1 MTFLCIFLTN
11 LSKFYSKNNYGWT
24 NPCQYKNNNNTKE
37 ETMNPCN
44 MNQLGVT
51 SETPW
56 AVGHFN
62 IHNLEFIK
70 SVVHAAEQEKSPAI
84 LAVGMLSVKYMGLEP
99 LISACQVM
107 AKESKVPIAI
117 HLDHA
122 KDLDMIQNAL
132 DLGINSVMFDGS
144 ALDYEEN
151 VEKTTRVVKMAHNC
165 GATAEGEIGIVP
177 HGDATVSKD
186 DMTDPAIAIDFAE
199 RTGVDFLAVSLGS
212 VHGMKTAG
220 ASLDQNLLQE
230 LHNQIQAPLVLHG
243 ASGVVDDH
251 IKQSVA
257 NGIRKINVNTGL
269 KVVLKNFLSNQ
280 ISKNPDTDLLDDLEL
295 GMESVTESIAMRMRL
310 FGSSNKA

>member
-1 MTFLCIFLTN
+1 
-11 LSKFYSKNNYGWT
+11 
-24 NPCQYKNNNNTKE
+24 
-37 ETMNPCN
+37 MNPCN
-44 MNQLGVT
+44 LNQLGIT
-51 SETPW
+51 RENPW

-62 IHNLEFIK
+62 IHNQEFIRA
-70 SVVHAAEQEKSPAI
+70 VVRAADQERSPAI

-99 LISACQVM
+99 LISACQVIS
-107 AKESKVPIAI
+107 KETDVPIAV

-122 KDLDMIQNAL
+122 RDVDVVKQAL
-132 DLGINSVMFDGS
+132 DCGINSVMFDGS

-151 VEKTTRVVKMAHNC
+151 VEKTTKVVQMAHEF

-177 HGDATVSKD
+177 HGTASVSEA
-186 DMTDPAIAIDFAE
+186 DMTNPARAVEFAE

-220 ASLDQNLLQE
+220 ASLNQDLLQQ
-230 LHNQIQAPLVLHG
+230 LHQQIPVPLVLHG

-251 IKQSVA
+251 IKAAVE

-269 KVVLKNFLSNQ
+269 KVVLKNFLSD
-280 ISKNPDTDLLDDLEL
+280 KLAKDPDSDLLDDFDL
-295 GMESVTESIAMRMRL
+295 GMDAVNASVAARMRL

>member
-1 MTFLCIFLTN
+1 
-11 LSKFYSKNNYGWT
+11 
-24 NPCQYKNNNNTKE
+24 
-37 ETMNPCN
+37 MNPCN
-44 MNQLGVT
+44 LNQLGIT
-51 SETPW
+51 RENPW

-62 IHNLEFIK
+62 IHNQEFIRA
-70 SVVHAAEQEKSPAI
+70 VVRAADQERSPAI

-99 LISACQVM
+99 LISACQVIS
-107 AKESKVPIAI
+107 KETDVPIAV

-122 KDLDMIQNAL
+122 RDVDVVKQAL
-132 DLGINSVMFDGS
+132 DCGINSVMFDGS

-151 VEKTTRVVKMAHNC
+151 VEKTTKVVRMAHEF

-177 HGDATVSKD
+177 HGTASVSEA
-186 DMTDPAIAIDFAE
+186 DMTNPARAVEFAE

-220 ASLDQNLLQE
+220 ASLNQDLLQQ
-230 LHNQIQAPLVLHG
+230 LHQQIPVPLVLHG

-251 IKQSVA
+251 IKAAVE

-269 KVVLKNFLSNQ
+269 KVVLKNFLSD
-280 ISKNPDTDLLDDLEL
+280 KLAKDPDSDLLDDFDL
-295 GMESVTESIAMRMRL
+295 GMDAVNASVAARMRL

>member
-1 MTFLCIFLTN
+1 
-11 LSKFYSKNNYGWT
+11 
-24 NPCQYKNNNNTKE
+24 
-37 ETMNPCN
+37 MNPCN
-44 MNQLGVT
+44 LNQLGIT
-51 SETPW
+51 RENPW

-62 IHNLEFIK
+62 IHNQEFIRA
-70 SVVHAAEQEKSPAI
+70 VVRAADQERSPAI

-99 LISACQVM
+99 LISACQVIS
-107 AKESKVPIAI
+107 KETDVPIAV

-122 KDLDMIQNAL
+122 RDVDVVKQAL
-132 DLGINSVMFDGS
+132 DCGINSVMFDGS

-151 VEKTTRVVKMAHNC
+151 VEKTTKVVQMAHEF

-177 HGDATVSKD
+177 HGTASVSEA
-186 DMTDPAIAIDFAE
+186 DMTNPARAVEFAE

-220 ASLDQNLLQE
+220 ASLNQDLLRQ
-230 LHNQIQAPLVLHG
+230 LHQQIPVPLVLHG

-251 IKQSVA
+251 IKAAVE

-269 KVVLKNFLSNQ
+269 KVVLKNFLSD
-280 ISKNPDTDLLDDLEL
+280 KLAKDPDSDLLDDFDL
-295 GMESVTESIAMRMRL
+295 GMDAINASVAARMRL

>member
-1 MTFLCIFLTN
+1 
-11 LSKFYSKNNYGWT
+11 
-24 NPCQYKNNNNTKE
+24 
-37 ETMNPCN
+37 MNPCN
-44 MNQLGVT
+44 LNQLGIT
-51 SETPW
+51 RENPW

-62 IHNLEFIK
+62 IHNQEFIRA
-70 SVVHAAEQEKSPAI
+70 VVRAADQERSPAI

-99 LISACQVM
+99 LISACQVIS
-107 AKESKVPIAI
+107 KETDVPIAV

-122 KDLDMIQNAL
+122 RDVDVVKQAL
-132 DLGINSVMFDGS
+132 DCGINSVMFDGS

-151 VEKTTRVVKMAHNC
+151 VDKTTKVVQMAHEF

-177 HGDATVSKD
+177 HGTASVSEA
-186 DMTDPAIAIDFAE
+186 DMTNPARAVEFAE

-220 ASLDQNLLQE
+220 ASLNQDLLRQ
-230 LHNQIQAPLVLHG
+230 LHQQIPVPLVLHG

-251 IKQSVA
+251 IKAAVE

-269 KVVLKNFLSNQ
+269 KVVLKNFLSD
-280 ISKNPDTDLLDDLEL
+280 KLAKDPDSDLLDDFDL
-295 GMESVTESIAMRMRL
+295 GMDAVNASVAARMRL